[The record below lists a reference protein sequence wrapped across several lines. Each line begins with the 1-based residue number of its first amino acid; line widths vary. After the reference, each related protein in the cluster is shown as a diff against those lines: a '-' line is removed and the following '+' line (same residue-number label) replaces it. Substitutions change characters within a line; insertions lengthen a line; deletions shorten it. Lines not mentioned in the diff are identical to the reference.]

1 MTDHDPKHPD
11 PPHHESHDESHSGPM
26 ERPAPDAPSGPV
38 VDVAGLT
45 KSFGDNHVLRGI
57 DFSVD
62 RGTVTVI
69 LGPSGSGK
77 TTILR
82 ALNALDIPDAG
93 VIRVGT
99 QTIDFSGQYTKSDI
113 AAYRAQSAM
122 VFQNYNLFPH
132 KTVLENVIEG
142 PVVVQHRA
150 KAEAVAEAEAL
161 LTSVGLADKRDQYPH
176 QLSGGQQ
183 QRVGI
188 VRAVALHPQVLL
200 FDEPT
205 SALDPELVGDVLKV
219 LKGLAEESWTMVV
232 VTHEIRF
239 AQEVAD
245 QVLFVDGGVIVE
257 RGGPD
262 EVITRPAKDRTRQ
275 FLRRILDP
283 L

>member
-1 MTDHDPKHPD
+1 MTDHDQNTNP
-11 PPHHESHDESHSGPM
+11 GPRTVDAASP
-26 ERPAPDAPSGPV
+26 ERV
-38 VDVAGLT
+38 VDVVGLE

-57 DFSVD
+57 DFTVD

-82 ALNALDIPDAG
+82 SLNALDIPDAG
-93 VIRVGT
+93 VIRVGAR
-99 QTIDFSGQYTKSDI
+99 TIDFSGQYTRADI

-132 KTVLENVIEG
+132 KKVLENVIEG
-142 PVVVQHRA
+142 PVVVQHRDRA
-150 KAEAVAEAEAL
+150 DAVAEAERL
-161 LTSVGLADKRDQYPH
+161 LASVGLDDKRDQYPH
-176 QLSGGQQ
+176 ELSGGQQ
-183 QRVGI
+183 QRAGI

-205 SALDPELVGDVLKV
+205 SALDPELVGEVLKV
-219 LKGLAEESWTMVV
+219 LKGLAEQSWTMVV

-262 EVITRPAKDRTRQ
+262 EVIAHPAEDRTRQ